1 MAKSTPL
8 TGTLG
13 AEVEGV
19 DLSRDLDPSVI
30 DWIASVL
37 VEYKVL
43 FFRDQKLDRQQ
54 HLAFG
59 RRFGPLEVHPFAF
72 GNDKFGN
79 DGSDPELLVIESKPG
94 AQISGTD
101 IWHSDVSF
109 RVEPAL
115 GSILRCIVP
124 ATPGG
129 DTLWADMEKAYELL
143 DDETKEMINGLEAE
157 HDWPNFRSGMRKRGV
172 AEDTIA
178 EFEKK
183 YPVMK
188 HPVVRTHPVS
198 GRKCIYV
205 NRIFTTRIVG
215 LKKEESDALLEKL
228 YQQASIPEVQVRFRW
243 EPSSVA
249 FWDNR
254 STQHYAVSDYG
265 DRHRLMERVT
275 IAGDRPY

>member
-1 MAKSTPL
+1 MATVTPL

-13 AEVEGV
+13 AQV
-19 DLSRDLDPSVI
+19 DGIDMSADLEPSVI
-30 DWIASVL
+30 DWIAAAL
-37 VEYKVL
+37 VEHKVL

-59 RRFGPLEVHPFAF
+59 KRFGPLEVHPFAY
-72 GNDKFGN
+72 GNSMFGN
-79 DGSDPELLVIESKPG
+79 DGSSPELLVIESKPG
-94 AQISGTD
+94 TPISGTD

-109 RVEPAL
+109 REEPAL

-143 DDETKEMINGLEAE
+143 DEETKGRIEGLEAE
-157 HDWPNFRSGMRKRGV
+157 HDWPNFRAGMRKRGV
-172 AEDTIA
+172 DENVIA
-178 EFEKK
+178 DFEKK
-183 YPVMK
+183 YPVTR

-205 NRIFTTRIVG
+205 NRIFTKQIVG
-215 LKKEESDALLEKL
+215 LDKEQSDALLEKL
-228 YQQASIPEVQVRFRW
+228 YRQASIPEVQVRFRW
-243 EPSSVA
+243 EPGSVA

-275 IAGDRPY
+275 IAGDRPF